1 MNALALGYLIG
12 FGLITIRIIWCH
24 FDAKK
29 MEKWE
34 NEKIEKGYSLRRTSN
49 ESMSLKII

>member
-1 MNALALGYLIG
+1 MSALELGFLVGIGLIG
-12 FGLITIRIIWCH
+12 SRILWCH

-34 NEKIEKGYSLRRTSN
+34 DEKIRKGIR
-49 ESMSLKII
+49 